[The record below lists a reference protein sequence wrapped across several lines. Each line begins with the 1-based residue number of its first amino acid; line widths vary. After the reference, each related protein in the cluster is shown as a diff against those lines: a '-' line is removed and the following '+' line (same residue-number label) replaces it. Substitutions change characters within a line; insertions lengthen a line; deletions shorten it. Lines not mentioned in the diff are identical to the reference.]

1 MRALCTISIV
11 AFLTTGCADISE
23 KPSYLGA
30 FLPDSGDEQTAPP
43 PAREPPA
50 AIRHVTSNRVLGAMA
65 FEKVTRQK
73 VDPTR
78 LTEPAR

>member
-1 MRALCTISIV
+1 MS
-11 AFLTTGCADISE
+11 G

-30 FLPDSGDEQTAPP
+30 FLPEADDEQTAPGP
-43 PAREPPA
+43 STHEPPA
-50 AIRHVTSNRVLGAMA
+50 AIKHVTSNRVLGAMA

-73 VDPTR
+73 VDPAR